1 MLEERELI
9 QSESAEEILNEIY
22 KEAVAEALARKE
34 KYKTA

>member
-9 QSESAEEILNEIY
+9 QSESAEEILNEMY
-22 KEAVAEALARKE
+22 KEAIVEAQARKE